1 MSATLHPIFERALAP
16 FAPPP
21 LRWFRV
27 TGSNAQGRQF
37 VVYGRYADG
46 FQAIEKNTTAG
57 VLGLSAHPMTPE
69 EVAAHRAEGTW
80 PGGIHVELT
89 GDNVTECLG
98 GADDLTDADLD
109 VRYQTVCDPRLNARQ
124 GLDLAFG
131 VAELIRSAGFA

>member
-1 MSATLHPIFERALAP
+1 MSATLHPIFQQALAP

-37 VVYGRYADG
+37 VVYGRYADS

-69 EVAAHRAEGTW
+69 EVAAHRAEFDAIAAEDARTFAEPRRLADYREPRGEYDGFTSGVRNSTF
-80 PGGIHVELT
+80 GG
-89 GDNVTECLG
+89 
-98 GADDLTDADLD
+98 
-109 VRYQTVCDPRLNARQ
+109 
-124 GLDLAFG
+124 
-131 VAELIRSAGFA
+131 